1 MLQEGVAGEHI
12 AQFNMTKGLN
22 NQVSKTYVHL
32 GQLLADDMAAMGD
45 RDHEH
50 TSRALGVRG
59 TAEALSPGEHPA

>member
-1 MLQEGVAGEHI
+1 MAGEHI

-22 NQVSKTYVHL
+22 NQVSKTCVHL
-32 GQLLADDMAAMGD
+32 GQLLADAMAAMDD

-59 TAEALSPGEHPA
+59 ITEDLSPREHPA